1 MGHRL
6 GQTLSLAALS
16 LVLAFF
22 FWAVATET
30 SDPTEERAYPDAI
43 PIEVRGVPED
53 RMAAYGAE
61 NSKAR
66 VVLRAPHSIWQILQ
80 TEDIHAYVDLS
91 AASPGKNIS
100 VPVIVEVLRG
110 PAQVVEY
117 SPQEITLSFE
127 PLAEKDVPVLVVI
140 DGTPALGYVARPPT
154 YVPQAVTV
162 RGPESRV
169 AEVVRAQLRISV
181 KEQRQNVTGDLAAQ
195 PVDQAGNVVAYV
207 EIIPKSISVSVPIE
221 QLGNIRDMAVR
232 VIVLG
237 EPAEGYRVASVT
249 VDPPIVTVIGRQDVI
264 QQLSGYLDTDPVLLN
279 GASASFTATVGLQL
293 PEGLSALLTP
303 EVLVEVTLEM
313 QESKLTVPA
322 EPEVLGLPTG
332 YSVELQPAR
341 LRLVLAGPYT
351 AIKDLNIDTVK
362 VSVDVNGLAPG
373 RHTLTPTITLP
384 DPLIRIENVLPQP
397 TLSVMIRRE
406 LEP

>member
-30 SDPTEERAYPDAI
+30 SDPTEERAYADAI

-117 SPQEITLSFE
+117 SPQEITLSLE
-127 PLAEKDVPVLVVI
+127 PLVEKDVPVLVVI

-362 VSVDVNGLAPG
+362 VSVDVDGLAPG

>member
-117 SPQEITLSFE
+117 SPQEITLSLE
-127 PLAEKDVPVLVVI
+127 PLVEKDVPVLVVI

-237 EPAEGYRVASVT
+237 DPADGYRVASVT

-362 VSVDVNGLAPG
+362 VSVDVDGLAPG

-384 DPLIRIENVLPQP
+384 DPLIRIESVLPQP

>member
-43 PIEVRGVPED
+43 PIEVRGVPAD

-66 VVLRAPHSIWQILQ
+66 VVLRAPRSIWQILQ
-80 TEDIHAYVDLS
+80 VEDIHAYVDLS

-117 SPQEITLSFE
+117 SPQEITLSLE

-169 AEVVRAQLRISV
+169 AEVVRAQLRVSV
-181 KEQRQNVTGDLAAQ
+181 KEQRQNVIGDLAAQ

-207 EIIPKSISVSVPIE
+207 EIIPKSISVNVPIE

-237 EPAEGYRVASVT
+237 DPADGYRVASVT

-264 QQLSGYLDTDPVLLN
+264 QQLPGYLDTDPVLLN

-293 PEGLSALLTP
+293 PEGLSVLLTP

-313 QESKLTVPA
+313 QESKVTVPA

-332 YSVELQPAR
+332 YNVELQPAR

-351 AIKDLNIDTVK
+351 AIKDLDIDTVK
-362 VSVDVNGLAPG
+362 VSVDVDGLAPG

-384 DPLIRIENVLPQP
+384 DPLIRIESVLPQP

>member
-43 PIEVRGVPED
+43 PIEVRGVPAD

-66 VVLRAPHSIWQILQ
+66 VVLRAPRSIWQILQ
-80 TEDIHAYVDLS
+80 VEDIHAYVDLS

-117 SPQEITLSFE
+117 SPQEITLSLE

-169 AEVVRAQLRISV
+169 AEVVRAQLRVSV

-207 EIIPKSISVSVPIE
+207 EIIPKSISVNVPIE

-237 EPAEGYRVASVT
+237 DPADGYRVASVT

-264 QQLSGYLDTDPVLLN
+264 QQLPGYLDTDPVLLN

-293 PEGLSALLTP
+293 PEGLSVLLTP

-313 QESKLTVPA
+313 QESKVTVPA

-341 LRLVLAGPYT
+341 LRLVLIGPYT
-351 AIKDLNIDTVK
+351 AIKDLDIDTVK
-362 VSVDVNGLAPG
+362 VSVDVDGLAPG

-384 DPLIRIENVLPQP
+384 DPLIRIESVLPQP

>member
-6 GQTLSLAALS
+6 GQTLSLVALS

-80 TEDIHAYVDLS
+80 AEDIRAYVDLS
-91 AASPGKNIS
+91 ATPPGKNIS

-117 SPQEITLSFE
+117 SPQEITLSLE

-140 DGTPALGYVARPPT
+140 DGTPALGYVARPAT
-154 YVPQAVTV
+154 YVPQTVTV

-195 PVDQAGNVVAYV
+195 PVDQAGNVVTYV
-207 EIIPKSISVSVPIE
+207 EIIPKSISVNVPIE

-264 QQLSGYLDTDPVLLN
+264 QQMSGYLDTDPVLLN

-293 PEGLSALLTP
+293 PEGLSVLLTP

-351 AIKDLNIDTVK
+351 AIKDLHIDTVK

-384 DPLIRIENVLPQP
+384 DPLIRIESILPQP